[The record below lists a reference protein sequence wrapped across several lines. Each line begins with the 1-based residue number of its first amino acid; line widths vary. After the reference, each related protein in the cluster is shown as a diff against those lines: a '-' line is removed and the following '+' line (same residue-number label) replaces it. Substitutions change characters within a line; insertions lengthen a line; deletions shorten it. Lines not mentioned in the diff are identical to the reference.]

1 MVIVFCYVEGI
12 RPLVECII
20 HCVFWFAVEGKIIGT
35 DNNATKVE
43 RRNRKVNDR
52 VKG

>member
-35 DNNATKVE
+35 DKTAQ
-43 RRNRKVNDR
+43 RWSGGIGRYLIR
-52 VKG
+52 